1 MTLSQYRMRASDA
14 DREAAVER
22 LRRSYVAGRL
32 THAELCD
39 RSSAAYAA
47 RTWGELYDLTAD
59 LPAGG
64 AEVTLIETSVTRFAP
79 AARPFPAWA
88 RQRGPHPAA
97 WCLPPLMVGLALL
110 FLAVGSLLA
119 ATIPL
124 LVLCLSAVRWSSPPP
139 PARRR

>member
-22 LRRSYVAGRL
+22 LRRGYVAGRL

-47 RTWGELYDLTAD
+47 RTCGELHDLTAD

-64 AEVTLIETSVTRFAP
+64 GEATVVETSVTPLTGADL
-79 AARPFPAWA
+79 PFPAWA

-97 WCLPPLMVGLALL
+97 WCIPPLMIGLALL
-110 FLAVGSLLA
+110 FLAVGALVV

-124 LVLCLSAVRWSSPPP
+124 LVLCLSAVCWSRPAP